1 MALPSPQKF
10 RVLPGMLDVG
20 RSDSRGWKKRTFI
33 ARSAERERLSE
44 GVKQCEKSSL
54 YRSFDVG
61 FVGDEQMNMG
71 DSDRTRMCGDS

>member
-1 MALPSPQKF
+1 MAGKSEPSYDQ
-10 RVLPGMLDVG
+10 VLIVLIAPPC
-20 RSDSRGWKKRTFI
+20 F

-71 DSDRTRMCGDS
+71 DSDRTRICGDS